1 MFRPADLLHNLGI
14 LGINTN
20 LPQQPMRPSPLNATY
35 APDFTFSNAAADA
48 NSSQASP
55 MSGPTSGQ
63 PSPSDMQDRSK
74 QPQQQHGKGVQL
86 SLSMS
91 ALHPNFSNGQ
101 SYPNSNTT
109 SAAVS
114 PYSAHSSASMV
125 NGYSHT
131 SSNGSAVND
140 VNGQSVNG
148 YSAAG
153 SNREDGVKDSNG
165 SKETDGSG
173 GDGNEDYDFFAQLN
187 DGHNVQA

>member
-1 MFRPADLLHNLGI
+1 MSRPADLLHNLGI

-35 APDFTFSNAAADA
+35 APDFTYSTAAAADA

-55 MSGPTSGQ
+55 MSLTSGQ
-63 PSPSDMQDRSK
+63 PSPSDQER
-74 QPQQQHGKGVQL
+74 QHGKGVQL

-91 ALHPNFSNGQ
+91 ALHPNFPNG

-131 SSNGSAVND
+131 SSNGSAVNGQN
-140 VNGQSVNG
+140 VNGHG
-148 YSAAG
+148 G
-153 SNREDGVKDSNG
+153 SRDDGVNDSNG
-165 SKETDGSG
+165 SKENDGSG

-187 DGHNVQA
+187 DANNVLT